1 MAVVVV
7 LNLIGLVMVLSA
19 SSVVSIEVYGSA
31 WRVFERQLMWT
42 TVGGLAFVVASRLDY
57 HLWQRWTVWITGLA
71 ALLCTVVLVPGIGIV
86 AGGSRRWLG
95 VGWFG
100 FQPSELAKLA
110 PELAGRARIAFVD
123 VDAEPEIAAAFEVRG
138 IPALFLVKDGE
149 VVDSWTGYLPHAA
162 LKARLEQ
169 TLGKIGG

>member
-1 MAVVVV
+1 MADATNTIHPTTATFETEV
-7 LNLIGLVMVLSA
+7 LKSP
-19 SSVVSIEVYGSA
+19 
-31 WRVFERQLMWT
+31 QP
-42 TVGGLAFVVASRLDY
+42 
-57 HLWQRWTVWITGLA
+57 
-71 ALLCTVVLVPGIGIV
+71 VLVDFWASWCPPC
-86 AGGSRRWLG
+86 RMLK
-95 VGWFG
+95 
-100 FQPSELAKLA
+100 PELAKLA

-149 VVDSWTGYLPHAA
+149 VVDSWTGYMPHAA